1 MAFKDMLAADIP
13 VFLDPNFFGEPH
25 IIDGKTVIC
34 VIDDNSLKTRQAG
47 SELAVAESSR
57 LIYAAVAD
65 LPPRRMPGAALNV
78 DHREYIIDDWAED
91 EGVATI
97 ALRLTI

>member
-13 VFLDPNFFGEPH
+13 IFLDLDYFGESH
-25 IIDGKTVIC
+25 IIEGKVVIC

-57 LIYAAVAD
+57 LIYAAVD
-65 LPPRRMPGAALNV
+65 SLPPRRMPGASLNV

-97 ALRLTI
+97 ALRLPI